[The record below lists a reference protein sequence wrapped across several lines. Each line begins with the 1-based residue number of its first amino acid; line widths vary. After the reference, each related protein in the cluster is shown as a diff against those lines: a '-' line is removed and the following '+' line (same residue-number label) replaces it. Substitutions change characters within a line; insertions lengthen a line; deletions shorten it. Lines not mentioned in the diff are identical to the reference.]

1 MSVAG
6 TLEWAVFAALVA
18 GLLLV
23 DLVYGRRASLRRQAW
38 TWSAIWIG
46 VALGFG
52 LWLSVRLGPDI
63 GLTYLTAYFL
73 EKSLSIDNLV
83 LFALVFSQT
92 GIQPAQQRRVLFW
105 GVFGALALRA
115 LLIAS
120 GIYLLARFQWL
131 VYPFGALLASAAYRM
146 WRGEQQRRAWVE
158 TTCALCTSWIARFF
172 PIVSRPRGERFIV
185 KIDGRRHATP
195 LLVALVAIEGAD
207 LLFAVDSIPAVLAIT
222 RDPFLV
228 YTSNVFALLG
238 LRSLYS
244 VIGDLVARLKYLR
257 IGLAVLL
264 VFVAVKLM
272 LTGLVH
278 IPPGVSLGV
287 IAAILGVAAAA
298 SRWLPSPPDRTS
310 TG

>member
-1 MSVAG
+1 MSDAG
-6 TLEWAVFAALVA
+6 TVEWAVFAALVA
-18 GLLLV
+18 GLLFV
-23 DLVYGRRASLRRQAW
+23 DLVAVRSASRRNAW
-38 TWSAIWIG
+38 LWSAIWIG

-52 LWLSVRLGPDI
+52 LWLSARLGPDI

-120 GIYLLARFQWL
+120 GIYLLERFQWL
-131 VYPFGALLASAAYRM
+131 VYPFGALLAYAAYRM

-185 KIDGRRHATP
+185 KVDGRRYATP

-287 IAAILGVAAAA
+287 IAAILGMAAAA
-298 SRWLPSPPDRTS
+298 SRWLPGPRPRD
-310 TG
+310 